1 MSSDLWGAIEKLWR
15 CAADPDGVR
24 PGGPLSARHVQRAP
38 APHQG
43 PHTRT
48 AGAPSARAERSET
61 EPDGLCANWLV
72 IEKMCF
78 PLAASDASHARARP
92 GAPPCSRAIACL
104 RTPLTRTRRGRM
116 QRPRAR
122 AITDV
127 QGARR
132 SSRRGLAPRDA
143 PRVCSRALVAGSALP
158 RGRGWLFRGPGYW
171 QQKQPD
177 AGAPRSEQRRHEV
190 VFASAHGAH

>member
-1 MSSDLWGAIEKLWR
+1 MGLCLRGMCS
-15 CAADPDGVR
+15 VR
-24 PGGPLSARHVQRAP
+24 LP
-38 APHQG
+38 
-43 PHTRT
+43 
-48 AGAPSARAERSET
+48 PSKVDVPVPRVLHPPSET
-61 EPDGLCANWLV
+61 EPDGLCVLV
-72 IEKMCF
+72 RELARDGENVL
-78 PLAASDASHARARP
+78 LAASDASHARARP